1 MKESIHDIS
10 HRAQVLRAE
19 IELHNY
25 RYYVLDNPSIPDAEY
40 DRLLRELQ
48 QIEHEYPQ
56 LMTADSPTQRVG
68 AAPLKAF
75 AQITHAIPMLSLS
88 NAFEDNEVEA
98 FDRRVRD
105 GLSIDS
111 VEYTAEPKFD
121 GLAVSLRYENG
132 VFKTGATRGDGYT
145 GEDITLNLKTIR
157 SIPLRLPLTHPPAL
171 LDVLGEVLM
180 FQ

>member
-1 MKESIHDIS
+1 MKESIHEIS

-56 LMTADSPTQRVG
+56 LITDDSPTQRVG
-68 AAPLKAF
+68 ATPLKAF
-75 AQITHAIPMLSLS
+75 AQIAHAIPMLSLS
-88 NAFEDNEVEA
+88 NAFDDSEVEA
-98 FDRRVRD
+98 FDRRVRA
-105 GLSIDS
+105 GLALKTSQVAWLDLDPLTVDCI
-111 VEYTAEPKFD
+111 EYTAEPKFD

-132 VFKTGATRGDGYT
+132 IFKTGATRGDGNT
-145 GEDITLNLKTIR
+145 GEDITLEPEN
-157 SIPLRLPLTHPPAL
+157 
-171 LDVLGEVLM
+171 D
-180 FQ
+180 